1 MTEKKVVE
9 VVIEG
14 GKAAAG
20 PPLGPVLSPL
30 GVNVLMIA
38 EKINELTGD
47 YGGMKVPVKIFVDV
61 DTKDFDI
68 EIGTP
73 TTSALIV
80 KELKLEKGSSAPGSE
95 VAGDLTMEQIIRIA
109 RMKLPDSYAKSL
121 KSIVRMILGSCI
133 SMGVTVEGKEAKVV
147 SAEVD
152 NGSYDG
158 KFSEKQEASNQ

>member
-9 VVIEG
+9 VMIEG

-73 TTSALIV
+73 TASALIV
-80 KELKLEKGSSAPGSE
+80 KELKLEKGSPAPGSE
-95 VAGDLTMEQIIRIA
+95 VAGDLTMEQIILIA
-109 RMKLPDSYAKSL
+109 RMKSPDSYARTL
-121 KSIVRMILGSCI
+121 KSTIRTILGSCV

-152 NGSYDG
+152 QGSYDDR
-158 KFSEKQEASNQ
+158 FSEKQEDSNQ